1 MFLSSLL
8 KCVPL
13 RFGLPPH
20 FHVIK
25 KKKEKK
31 RGCQRSK
38 HCQYEREKIHPET
51 LLNQI

>member
-20 FHVIK
+20 FHVIQK
-25 KKKEKK
+25 KKKKK
-31 RGCQRSK
+31 GAVKDPSTANMKERKSTLK
-38 HCQYEREKIHPET
+38 HF
-51 LLNQI
+51 